1 MEGKVNID
9 RDFFD
14 GQNRELKSSEQTVKN
29 LEIKK
34 IRPSIFI
41 GSSTESH
48 FLAEKIQSYFNSEL
62 LEVDTWKMDI
72 FGQKDDEGNRLT
84 NAEQLKNFTDIY
96 DFAIFLF
103 TPDDKLIS
111 QTRSDLKG
119 NRIVAHATRHNVVFE
134 FGLFLGR
141 IGAERS
147 YILYDDDIADFIEYF
162 FTDLAEN
169 LSNKHNVTNINKVL
183 SKDFK
188 IEAISYKGK
197 YLEYI
202 KNKDRKYAFDEDDLR
217 NKILQLEERIILQG
231 KKISLGF
238 LPSTSLAKGY
248 YNNFLKQILKGYKTL
263 VEKTEIEEEKKR
275 SETIDLAPYIENKK
289 NLLVYI
295 VIPDDLFTAEYSENR
310 FEELFGNSFFGTGT
324 IPTGKGTRKVTV
336 YFDNSSI
343 YDESDCVIVYDIP
356 TTMNSSIS
364 AIDLTTNHKDIKE
377 LLSEKERRNFEKVIQ
392 HEIGVRSFIRTI
404 DWSTFLGL
412 TGIKVTASNK

>member
-1 MEGKVNID
+1 MERKVNID
-9 RDFFD
+9 SDFFD
-14 GQNRELKSSEQTVKN
+14 GQNGELKSNEQTVKN

-48 FLAEKIQSYFNSEL
+48 FLAEKIQSYFNRDL

-119 NRIVAHATRHNVVFE
+119 NRIDAYATRHNVVFE

-169 LSNKHNVTNINKVL
+169 LSNKHNVININKVL

-202 KNKDRKYAFDEDDLR
+202 ENKDRKYALDEDDLR
-217 NKILQLEERIILQG
+217 NKILQLEERIILQE

-248 YNNFLKQILKGYKTL
+248 YNNFIKQILKGYKTL
-263 VEKTEIEEEKKR
+263 VERTEIEEEKKR

-289 NLLVYI
+289 ADGLYCNPRRFI
-295 VIPDDLFTAEYSENR
+295 YSR
-310 FEELFGNSFFGTGT
+310 IF
-324 IPTGKGTRKVTV
+324 
-336 YFDNSSI
+336 
-343 YDESDCVIVYDIP
+343 
-356 TTMNSSIS
+356 
-364 AIDLTTNHKDIKE
+364 
-377 LLSEKERRNFEKVIQ
+377 
-392 HEIGVRSFIRTI
+392 
-404 DWSTFLGL
+404 
-412 TGIKVTASNK
+412 

>member
-1 MEGKVNID
+1 MERKVNID
-9 RDFFD
+9 SDFFD
-14 GQNRELKSSEQTVKN
+14 GQNGELKSNEQTVKN

-48 FLAEKIQSYFNSEL
+48 FLAEKIQSYFNRDL

-119 NRIVAHATRHNVVFE
+119 NRIDAYATRHNVVFE

-169 LSNKHNVTNINKVL
+169 LSNKHNVININKVL

-202 KNKDRKYAFDEDDLR
+202 ENKDRKYALDEDDLR
-217 NKILQLEERIILQG
+217 NKILQLEERIILQE

-248 YNNFLKQILKGYKTL
+248 YNNFIKQILKGYKTL
-263 VEKTEIEEEKKR
+263 VERTEIEEEKKR

-289 NLLVYI
+289 KLMVYI

-310 FEELFGNSFFGTGT
+310 FEELFGNSFFGAGT
-324 IPTGKGTRKVTV
+324 IPTGKGTRTVTV
-336 YFDNSSI
+336 YFDNRSI

-364 AIDLTTNHKDIKE
+364 AIDLTTKHKDIKE

-404 DWSTFLGL
+404 DWSTFLGH
-412 TGIKVTASNK
+412 TGIKITASNK